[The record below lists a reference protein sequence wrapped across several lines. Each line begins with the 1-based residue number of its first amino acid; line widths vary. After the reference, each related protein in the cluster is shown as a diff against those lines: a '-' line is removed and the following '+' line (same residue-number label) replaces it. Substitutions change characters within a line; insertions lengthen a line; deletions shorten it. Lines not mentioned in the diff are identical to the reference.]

1 MKKTILLTN
10 IKKLYGYYDHTPAI
24 KKGVLMND
32 VSVMENA
39 WLLIENGIII
49 SAGTMPADNQSIQN
63 ADEIVDCSG
72 RMVFPGFCDSHT
84 HSVFAEWR
92 QSEFIMKLK
101 GKSYEEIARNG
112 GGILNSA
119 KKLQRASEDDLFEMA
134 RQNLYRMAMSGTT
147 SFEIKTGYGLTPDA
161 ELKMIR
167 VINRLKNET
176 PFHIKSTLLA
186 AHAVPEEYKHCP
198 DDYVDVIINEILP
211 AAAENHKVDFID
223 VFCEK
228 GFFSPDQTDKI
239 LEAANSWNLPAKIHV
254 NQFHS
259 TGGINVAVKH
269 NALSVDHLEVMT
281 PEDIEVL
288 SQSKTIATVLP
299 LCSLFLK
306 IPFSPV
312 KQLIEKDIP
321 LAIATDFNPGSAPSG
336 NMLLAFSIACIYY
349 DILPEVVLNATTIN
363 GSYAMQSHALTG
375 CFSPGKRADLW
386 ISTPLNDLAD
396 LAYKMGHPLVWKVM
410 AGGLWIR

>member
-1 MKKTILLTN
+1 MKFYLL
-10 IKKLYGYYDHTPAI
+10 
-24 KKGVLMND
+24 
-32 VSVMENA
+32 
-39 WLLIENGIII
+39 
-49 SAGTMPADNQSIQN
+49 
-63 ADEIVDCSG
+63 
-72 RMVFPGFCDSHT
+72 
-84 HSVFAEWR
+84 R
-92 QSEFIMKLK
+92 QK
-101 GKSYEEIARNG
+101 
-112 GGILNSA
+112 
-119 KKLQRASEDDLFEMA
+119 
-134 RQNLYRMAMSGTT
+134 
-147 SFEIKTGYGLTPDA
+147 
-161 ELKMIR
+161 
-167 VINRLKNET
+167 
-176 PFHIKSTLLA
+176 
-186 AHAVPEEYKHCP
+186 
-198 DDYVDVIINEILP
+198 
-211 AAAENHKVDFID
+211 NHKVDFID

-228 GFFSPDQTDKI
+228 GFFSPAQTDKI
-239 LEAANSWNLPAKIHV
+239 LEAANNWKLPAKIHV

-349 DILPEVVLNATTIN
+349 NILPEVVLNATTIN

-386 ISTPLNDLAD
+386 ISTPLNDLCRSC
-396 LAYKMGHPLVWKVM
+396 L
-410 AGGLWIR
+410 